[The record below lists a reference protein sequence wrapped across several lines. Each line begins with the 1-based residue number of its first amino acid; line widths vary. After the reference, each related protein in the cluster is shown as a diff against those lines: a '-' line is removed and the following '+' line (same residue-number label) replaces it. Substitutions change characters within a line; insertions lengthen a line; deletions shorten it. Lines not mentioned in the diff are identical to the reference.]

1 MNIKI
6 KHFFIVFFLIASFT
20 FKSKA
25 EISFIKTPF
34 AIHLYQNNEQPFISL
49 PIHQGFLEAYVTNYK
64 IIDKLG
70 SFKVKQNYF
79 IEKFNRIENIE
90 IIDNN
95 HEISISGILKSRRNQ
110 VPFELLFL
118 ENQESII
125 FKLSIENIAINQ
137 VKFQFVTNKNE
148 HFFGLG
154 EQFSHVNFKGKKVPM
169 LVEEN
174 GIGRGDKKTTFIANL
189 IGAAGNEM
197 ATYAPIPFFH
207 TTENRAILLN
217 NTEYCLFD
225 FSNPNYINLTIFSNE
240 ISGSIW
246 QADSPKSLLKHY
258 TSKTG
263 RMPILPEFTKGTI
276 LGLQGGKEKVE
287 QIISITLEYGNPVTA
302 IWIQDW
308 VGKRQTPIGSRL
320 QWDWRADEIV
330 YPRFKNWCDSLNKE
344 GIKVLGYINPYMVED
359 RKTADEALEN
369 NYIVKDKDGEAYK
382 FKAGGFK
389 AYMVDFTNPEA
400 YEWYKN
406 IIKNEMVQTGLSGW
420 MADFGEWL
428 PFDAQLYSGIDAAT
442 YHNQYSVDW
451 MQLNREA
458 VEEMNRG
465 DIFIFNR
472 SGFTNSNEHSIAF
485 WAGDQTTDFGIH
497 DGLPSAICAYNSSGL
512 SGIAI
517 NHSDIGGYTAIGL
530 WPFKVLRDK
539 DVFYRWTEMETFTPI
554 FRTHE
559 GLIPDNMIQFY
570 SDTETQEFFAKMGKI
585 HKDLYPLF
593 KKYNEEA
600 SETGLPIIRHPYLE
614 FPNDENT
621 FDLKYQFMVGDTLMV
636 IPVIEA
642 NALKVKG
649 YLPHGKWQHF
659 FTNEI
664 FEGGQFYEFEAPYGQ
679 PTVFWKLNK

>member
-1 MNIKI
+1 MNFKFNHILRI
-6 KHFFIVFFLIASFT
+6 IILTIA
-20 FKSKA
+20 
-25 EISFIKTPF
+25 ISFKLNAQINFVETPF
-34 AIHLYQNNEQPFISL
+34 AIHIFDDNEKPFISL
-49 PIHQGFLEAYVTNYK
+49 PIHNTFLEAYISDHEIK
-64 IIDKLG
+64 DKLG
-70 SFKVKQNYF
+70 SFEVHQNYF
-79 IEKFNRIENIE
+79 LEKFNRVSGLEISKKENE
-90 IIDNN
+90 IIID
-95 HEISISGILKSRRNQ
+95 GILESRKNQ
-110 VPFELLFL
+110 INFQLIFSEINERIDFVLKLDHHQV
-118 ENQESII
+118 NQI
-125 FKLSIENIAINQ
+125 KL
-137 VKFQFVTNKNE
+137 QFISNSQE
-148 HFFGLG
+148 QIFGLG
-154 EQFSHVNFKGKKVPM
+154 EQFSHVNFKGKKAPM

-189 IGAAGNEM
+189 IGAAGYDM

-207 TTENRAILLN
+207 TNNNRAFLID
-217 NTEYCLFD
+217 NTEYSLFD
-225 FSNPNYINLTIFSNE
+225 FSDADYINLTIFSNE
-240 ISGSIW
+240 ISGTIW
-246 QADSPKSLLKHY
+246 HADSPKTLLQKY

-263 RMPILPEFTKGTI
+263 RMPVLPAFTEGTI
-276 LGLQGGKEKVE
+276 IGLQGGKEKVE
-287 QIISITLEYGNPVTA
+287 QIIAETLAYGNPVSA

-320 QWDWRADEIV
+320 QWDWQADENV
-330 YPRFKNWCDSLNKE
+330 YPDFKNWCDSLSE
-344 GIKVLGYINPYMVED
+344 VGIKVLGYINPYMVEG
-359 RKTADEALEN
+359 RKTAEEALANE
-369 NYIVKDKDGEAYK
+369 YVVKDKNGEPYK

-389 AYMVDFTNPEA
+389 AYMVDFTNPKA
-400 YEWYKN
+400 YDWYKN
-406 IIKNEMVQTGLSGW
+406 IIKENMIRMGLSGW
-420 MADFGEWL
+420 MADFAEWL

-442 YHNQYSVDW
+442 YHNQYPVDW

-485 WAGDQTTDFGIH
+485 WAGDQTTDFGMH

-636 IPVIEA
+636 VPVIEA
-642 NALKVKG
+642 NSNIVNG
-649 YLPHGKWQHF
+649 YLPKGRWKHY
-659 FTNEI
+659 FTDKTLD
-664 FEGGQFYEFEAPYGQ
+664 GGQFYDFDAPYGQ
-679 PTVFWKLNK
+679 PAVFWKLNK